1 MLIFCRLAFAMP
13 TVKKKIAAKGRRRP
27 VQGRSQATVEAL
39 LAAAAQ
45 ILARH
50 GPDAATTNAIAAR
63 AGVSIGSLYQYFGDR
78 EALIDALA
86 ERHIAQMEAVMA
98 GVLDGAA
105 ARTLPEVAAQF
116 VAAVLAAHRVNPRLH
131 QALHQMMARSRSSV
145 IDRMEDAIERRVA
158 VMLQIREGLAEAT
171 AARTAV
177 VLVRSVGGVVRTTI
191 RRDPERF
198 DDPALGRILTAMIVD
213 CVAASRDA

>member
-1 MLIFCRLAFAMP
+1 MAA
-13 TVKKKIAAKGRRRP
+13 VSKKTAAKGRRRP
-27 VQGRSQATVEAL
+27 VQRRSQETVEAL
-39 LAAAAQ
+39 LGAAAQ

-50 GPDAATTNAIAAR
+50 GPEAATTNAIAAR
-63 AGVSIGSLYQYFGDR
+63 AGVSIGSLYQYFRDR

-86 ERHIAQMEAVMA
+86 ERHLARMEAVMA

-105 ARTLPEVAAQF
+105 TRALPEVAAQF
-116 VAAVLAAHRVNPRLH
+116 VAAVLAAHRVDPRLH
-131 QALHQMMARSRSSV
+131 QALHQLMARARMSAL
-145 IDRMEDAIERRVA
+145 DRMEDGIERRVA
-158 VMLQIREGLAEAT
+158 AMLHLREGLAEAT

-198 DDPALGRILTAMIVD
+198 DDPALARMLTAMIVD
-213 CVAASRDA
+213 CVAAARDA